1 MGTYYKNVEP
11 WIEKIDSGVWVEI
24 GVNRG
29 EGSTQWF
36 SDKAKTHNSEFHGVD
51 MDPEQIQ
58 KAKQNLSSKTATI
71 DTAGNTVL
79 QYGDLPSHIN
89 LVTDRGEDFLLKFHQ
104 QNPDKKVSLAY
115 LDNFDWDY
123 WLGRQEEAFVAG
135 VKQNYINKMGVEM
148 TNINSQLTHLLQ
160 AIRLMP
166 MMSENSVIICDD
178 TWGMSE
184 EGIFSGKCSAAIP
197 FLMLHGYKLLHY
209 EGYRQNSGAIL
220 GRFKQ

>member
-71 DTAGNTVL
+71 DTAGNIVM
-79 QYGDLPSHIN
+79 QYGDLPDHIN
-89 LVTDRGEDFLLKFHQ
+89 LATDRGEDFLLKFHQ

-135 VKQNYINKMGVEM
+135 VKQNY
-148 TNINSQLTHLLQ
+148 SQLTHLLQ
-160 AIRLMP
+160 AIRLIP

-178 TWGMSE
+178 TWGMAE

-197 FLMLHGYKLLHY
+197 FLMLQGYQLLHH